1 MTRVLV
7 AGSANTDMVVR
18 VPRIPRPGE
27 TVLGGAFAMAAG
39 GKGANQAVA
48 AARAGARV
56 TFVARVG
63 DDLFGRQA
71 LEGFSRDGIE
81 TRFVRAT
88 PGAATGIALITVDER
103 GENSISVAS
112 GANALLAAAD
122 IDAAAEAF
130 GAADVVLL
138 QLESPLETVEAAARA
153 AKERGVPVIL
163 NPAPARE
170 LGDGLLSLVTVLTP
184 NEHEAKV
191 LEIKARADALGET
204 LLELVDKDIAVYSE
218 VTAAYK
224 LPRATAE
231 EKAARQQAIQALTVE
246 IFTPHE
252 NPFDFSGIPNIFQR
266 IAADQDHG
274 CRLPFIDTAES
285 ISQPH
290 EFCREDRRAAQD
302 VLRREA
308 GILPSFHFFVN
319 GIAGYDARQHQVR
332 SDHQRH
338 SGLVQIDDHLHP
350 IFPDKFGEVGLLGP
364 ERRP

>member
-7 AGSANTDMVVR
+7 AGSANADMVVR

-71 LEGFSRDGIE
+71 LDGFARDGIE

-122 IDAAAEAF
+122 IEAAAEAF
-130 GAADVVLL
+130 GAADIVLL
-138 QLESPLETVEAAARA
+138 QLESPLGTVEAAARA
-153 AKERGVPVIL
+153 AKGRGVPVVL

-170 LGDGLLSLVTVLTP
+170 LGDGLLSLVSVLTP
-184 NEHEAKV
+184 NEHEAELLTGV
-191 LEIKARADALGET
+191 AVRDEAGAREAARRLRARGPATVVVTLGERGVYASSDAF
-204 LLELVDKDIAVYSE
+204 EGGVPPFRVDPVDT
-218 VTAAYK
+218 TAAGDVFNG
-224 LPRATAE
+224 
-231 EKAARQQAIQALTVE
+231 ALAV
-246 IFTPHE
+246 
-252 NPFDFSGIPNIFQR
+252 
-266 IAADQDHG
+266 ALA
-274 CRLPFIDTAES
+274 
-285 ISQPH
+285 
-290 EFCREDRRAAQD
+290 
-302 VLRREA
+302 
-308 GILPSFHFFVN
+308 
-319 GIAGYDARQHQVR
+319 
-332 SDHQRH
+332 
-338 SGLVQIDDHLHP
+338 
-350 IFPDKFGEVGLLGP
+350 
-364 ERRP
+364 ERRPLPDALRFAQAAAAISVTRPGAQPSAPTREEILDLLE